1 MRMVRTGLWSF
12 RFSTAA
18 LVLIPA
24 AVGINYIG
32 KLFVELLKLPLW
44 VDSIGTVLSSMLAGP
59 IIGALVGIVNNV
71 IYGFTTSPVSF
82 VYAITSAVIGL
93 VTGIMAYKGWISN
106 IGKALVLGFVVGL
119 IAATVSTPLN
129 ISFWEGTTGNV
140 WGDALFA
147 WMTAQGNPLW
157 IASFADSVVVD
168 VPDKMV
174 TVLISFLI
182 FRNLPEKVLTMYD
195 TQQEIER
202 L

>member
-1 MRMVRTGLWSF
+1 MKKNSMWSF
-12 RFSTAA
+12 KLSTAA

-32 KLFVELLKLPLW
+32 KLFASLLKLPLW

-59 IIGALVGIVNNV
+59 IVGALTGVVNNV
-71 IYGFTTSPVSF
+71 FYGFTTSPVSF

-106 IGKALVLGFVVGL
+106 VGKAIVLGLVVGF
-119 IAATVSTPLN
+119 IAAIVSTPLN
-129 ISFWEGTTGNV
+129 IMFWEGTTDNV

-147 WMTAQGNPLW
+147 LMLAKDMPLW
-157 IASFADSVVVD
+157 LASFADSIVVD
-168 VPDKMV
+168 VPDKV
-174 TVLISFLI
+174 ITVLLSYLI
-182 FRNLPEKVLTMYD
+182 FKGLPKNVKNMYD
-195 TQQEIER
+195 NTGEIER